1 MRTVPAIAALLMLA
15 GIWFP
20 DWEAYLGAFPAHML
34 RHMGLVALAA
44 PLLVLALPAVGRIAP
59 PVAIAAAIEFAVVWA
74 FHLPLAHATTQS
86 GGVWYL
92 FEQALFLAA
101 GVAVWASALPPS
113 PRLAGAVGLLLT
125 SMHMTLLGALLILA
139 PKDLYAEICGRAP
152 DLSGQQLGGILML
165 AMGTPAYLFGGLALT
180 ASALK
185 ESPA

>member
-1 MRTVPAIAALLMLA
+1 MRAAPAIAAGLLLV
-15 GIWFP
+15 GVWLP
-20 DWEAYLGAFPAHML
+20 DWEAHLGAFPAHML

-44 PLLVLALPAVGRIAP
+44 PALVLAFPVSGRVAP
-59 PVAIAAAIEFAVVWA
+59 PVAIAAAVEFVVVWT

-86 GGVWYL
+86 GGLWYVL
-92 FEQALFLAA
+92 EQALFLAA
-101 GVAVWASALPPS
+101 GIAVWASALAPS
-113 PRLAGAVGLLLT
+113 PRLAGAGGLLLT

-185 ESPA
+185 ESAA